1 MWRVYLAV
9 ETLVVRRWSR
19 CQVGQTRTSYMYC
32 CYSGWWFGT
41 WLVWLSIY
49 RECHHPNW
57 LIQRGWNH
65 QPVFVTNL
73 CGFWS
78 KSWKGNWTWQT
89 AWPGEWPRQ
98 SQRRESDQGRPVFSS
113 GSVWNGYI
121 YVYKYTYIY
130 AYTCIP
136 NAVEWMIIKWAMA
149 SQSVSHNQRVYPQL
163 LELHRSWQDISE
175 GKKGTTAPS
184 RKVGYCTGNP
194 LCFHGFL
201 GSMSNHLFFG

>member
-49 RECHHPNW
+49 WECHHPNW

-65 QPVFVTNL
+65 QPVFVANL

-78 KSWKGNWTWQT
+78 QLNHYWFLGKAAGLDKQHGQANGRDSRKGEKVTKDVLFFQVDLSET
-89 AWPGEWPRQ
+89 G
-98 SQRRESDQGRPVFSS
+98 
-113 GSVWNGYI
+113 I
-121 YVYKYTYIY
+121 YTYINIY
-130 AYTCIP
+130 ISIYIYTH
-136 NAVEWMIIKWAMA
+136 
-149 SQSVSHNQRVYPQL
+149 VSPML
-163 LELHRSWQDISE
+163 LSGWSSNGPWL
-175 GKKGTTAPS
+175 
-184 RKVGYCTGNP
+184 RKVW
-194 LCFHGFL
+194 
-201 GSMSNHLFFG
+201 